1 MRQRDHL
8 YYERYLAIQEAS
20 NLKVSADKQKTEEK
34 KKEREDFYNSLN
46 KYREQRELKRSEL
59 RRFAE
64 SVCDNYMET
73 ALNAIYI
80 SALQQI
86 APLSEES
93 IILAEKNTANYIKE
107 HGGARS
113 IIRSNKGR
121 TSLLDTIFEAVA
133 TATNNDVTEFLKL
146 QEAEKEEEEEKKDK
160 ESEDKK
166 EDSKKDDKDDNP
178 AEGDENKSGEDIK
191 VGDADGDGEDDAE
204 QLEDGA
210 KASKES
216 EDDNEEDPVTDKED
230 TKETLDDD
238 KPKDDNEDDKESK
251 DSEDKEE
258 KNYTDELDDDD
269 DEEDDSSDDE
279 DSDDDDSSD
288 SEEDDSDD
296 DIDVEDGFKAA
307 DDSSDDSE
315 DDSDTEDDNDSEEEE
330 PDEDELD
337 KESPD
342 GETPGGESTEDD
354 VSDSI
359 DDDTLDDDGNLKD
372 NKEEMF
378 KKLENDAE
386 VTDAVDIIA
395 KRISDA
401 ETEFIQ
407 RNAEDKKKIEKIV
420 DRVDD
425 RIKAVTDSDKDP
437 EAKEEDIESAQQEA
451 TRMITDIKEKR
462 FHSIFEELVKD
473 NFDYIMKDV
482 SLKESYTDINGKI
495 NVAQIVE
502 SSRVMYGFLEFV
514 NTIQLEKVNSEY
526 ILKVIKNQI

>member
-1 MRQRDHL
+1 MKQRDHL
-8 YYERYLAIQEAS
+8 YYERYLAVQEAS
-20 NLKVSADKQKTEEK
+20 NLKASADKQKTEEK
-34 KKEREDFYNSLN
+34 KKEREDFYDSLN

-59 RRFAE
+59 RKFAE

-107 HGGARS
+107 HGGARN

-121 TSLLDTIFEAVA
+121 TSLLDTIFEAVS

-146 QEAEKEEEEEKKDK
+146 QEAEKEEEEEEKKDK
-160 ESEDKK
+160 ESEDKE

-204 QLEDGA
+204 QLDDGA
-210 KASKES
+210 EASKES

-238 KPKDDNEDDKESK
+238 KPKDDSEDDKESE

-258 KNYTDELDDDD
+258 KKNYTDELDEDD

-279 DSDDDDSSD
+279 NSDDEDSSD

-307 DDSSDDSE
+307 DDSSDDSS
-315 DDSDTEDDNDSEEEE
+315 DDEDDNDSKEEE
-330 PDEDELD
+330 PDEDALD

-359 DDDTLDDDGNLKD
+359 DDDTLDDNGNLKD

-407 RNAEDKKKIEKIV
+407 KNAEDKKKIEQIV
-420 DRVDD
+420 NKVDD

-437 EAKEEDIESAQQEA
+437 EAKEEDIESTQQEA

>member
-34 KKEREDFYNSLN
+34 KKEKEDFYDSLN

-121 TSLLDTIFEAVA
+121 TSLLDTIFEAVS

-166 EDSKKDDKDDNP
+166 EDSKKDDNP

-204 QLEDGA
+204 QLDDGA

-238 KPKDDNEDDKESK
+238 KPKDIEDNK
-251 DSEDKEE
+251 EDKEE
-258 KNYTDELDDDD
+258 KNYTDDL
-269 DEEDDSSDDE
+269 DDSSDDE

-315 DDSDTEDDNDSEEEE
+315 DDSEDDNDSEEEE

-354 VSDSI
+354 VSDST

-407 RNAEDKKKIEKIV
+407 RNAEDKKKIEQIV
-420 DRVDD
+420 NKVDD

-437 EAKEEDIESAQQEA
+437 ESKEEDIEAAQQEA

>member
-1 MRQRDHL
+1 MKQRDHL
-8 YYERYLAIQEAS
+8 YYERYLAVQEAS
-20 NLKVSADKQKTEEK
+20 NLKASADKQKTEEK

-59 RRFAE
+59 RKFAE

-93 IILAEKNTANYIKE
+93 ILLAEKNTANYIKE
-107 HGGARS
+107 HGGARN

-121 TSLLDTIFEAVA
+121 TSLLDTIFEAVS

-146 QEAEKEEEEEKKDK
+146 QEAEKEEEEEEKKDK
-160 ESEDKK
+160 E
-166 EDSKKDDKDDNP
+166 EDSKKDDNP

-204 QLEDGA
+204 QLDDGA
-210 KASKES
+210 EASKES

-238 KPKDDNEDDKESK
+238 KPKDDSEDDKESE

-258 KNYTDELDDDD
+258 KKNYTDELDDDD

-279 DSDDDDSSD
+279 NSNDEDSSD

-315 DDSDTEDDNDSEEEE
+315 DDSSDDEDDNDSKEEES
-330 PDEDELD
+330 DEDALD

-407 RNAEDKKKIEKIV
+407 KNAEDKKKIEQIV
-420 DRVDD
+420 NKVDD

-437 EAKEEDIESAQQEA
+437 EAKEEDIESTQQEA